1 MKAACSV
8 VVGGLFGT
16 FVRGLYRKRQK
27 LAAHPGNRLFKETR
41 PDPSTKV
48 TRTIA
53 SGKIQGFQATSTN
66 SERLHFRGIPYAKPL
81 IGRMALLP
89 PEPPHHWEDPLDC
102 CNFGSAVPQ
111 SDPSASTLTL
121 FGIPSNTELNYGSI
135 GDDCLNL
142 NVSTPVLHSEEDD
155 AVLLQNP
162 TPPSPASRPS
172 ALPVIVWIHGGANK
186 QGSNAEGGF
195 LVDSV
200 AFGEE
205 KVVTVS
211 VNYRLGLLGFGHLT
225 SSEHNNESQ
234 NLALKDLHL
243 ALEWVQTNIS
253 TFGGNPNNVTLLGES
268 AGAVN
273 IAGLLASPYA
283 PNRLFHRA
291 VLSSGGPNDL
301 PIDVYDQHVKPGLFT
316 MNVDGNNVKSEV
328 DGVLSQSLGGTFCSF
343 LVVCRRVVVDVV
355 LPDLF
360 FCVPPTLPLQN
371 PRPCSLKA
379 WSTVKLVVLG

>member
-1 MKAACSV
+1 
-8 VVGGLFGT
+8 
-16 FVRGLYRKRQK
+16 
-27 LAAHPGNRLFKETR
+27 
-41 PDPSTKV
+41 
-48 TRTIA
+48 
-53 SGKIQGFQATSTN
+53 
-66 SERLHFRGIPYAKPL
+66 
-81 IGRMALLP
+81 MALLP

-162 TPPSPASRPS
+162 TLPSPASRPS

-328 DGVLSQSLGGTFCSF
+328 DGVLSQSLGGTLCSF
-343 LVVCRRVVVDVV
+343 LGVCRRVVVVVV